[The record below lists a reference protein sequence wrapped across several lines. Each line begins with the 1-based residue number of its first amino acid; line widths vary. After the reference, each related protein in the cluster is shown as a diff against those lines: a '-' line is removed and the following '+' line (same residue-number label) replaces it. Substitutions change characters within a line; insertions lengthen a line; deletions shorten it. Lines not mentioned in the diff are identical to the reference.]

1 MHFVLVTGL
10 SGAGRS
16 LALRRLE
23 DDGFFCVD
31 NLPPALITDFAKLCL
46 KKQPPIDKV
55 AVVVDTRMGVMF
67 DEIYTAIDQLKS
79 MSGIKFEI
87 LYLDARDE
95 TIIKRFKQ
103 TRRMHPMTQ
112 SGSVIA
118 GINLERSKLKRIKDL
133 ATSIIDTSSF
143 NEKGLGEIIDRF
155 YSDQPVNQLMINVVT
170 FGYKHGIPLDA
181 DMVFDMRFIPNP
193 YYQEN
198 LRDKSGLDEEVKD
211 YVLSFP
217 RTRFFLQSVSDL
229 VNELAKYYLE
239 QDKRHLVI
247 ALGCTGGRHRS
258 VAVGEELYRLFLQQQ
273 HCVTIEHRNVKMT

>member
-1 MHFVLVTGL
+1 
-10 SGAGRS
+10 
-16 LALRRLE
+16 
-23 DDGFFCVD
+23 
-31 NLPPALITDFAKLCL
+31 
-46 KKQPPIDKV
+46 
-55 AVVVDTRMGVMF
+55 
-67 DEIYTAIDQLKS
+67 
-79 MSGIKFEI
+79 
-87 LYLDARDE
+87 
-95 TIIKRFKQ
+95 
-103 TRRMHPMTQ
+103 
-112 SGSVIA
+112 
-118 GINLERSKLKRIKDL
+118 
-133 ATSIIDTSSF
+133 
-143 NEKGLGEIIDRF
+143 
-155 YSDQPVNQLMINVVT
+155 
-170 FGYKHGIPLDA
+170 
-181 DMVFDMRFIPNP
+181 MVFDMRFIPNP